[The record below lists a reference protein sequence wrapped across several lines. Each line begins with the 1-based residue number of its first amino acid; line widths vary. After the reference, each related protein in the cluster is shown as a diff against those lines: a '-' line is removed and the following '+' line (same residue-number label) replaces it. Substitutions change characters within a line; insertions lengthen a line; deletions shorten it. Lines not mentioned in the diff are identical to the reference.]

1 MNKRLRVR
9 SHCVVAIGLSS
20 VVSAIGCSPV
30 ALVGDDNKT
39 AAIDAMGGSAGSAV
53 DSGGSGTGGT
63 VDGAAGS
70 AGTTSTAGSA
80 GTSGATSTAGASGRG
95 GTGGA
100 GGTSAT
106 GGAGNGGTP
115 PSCVGL
121 AATCG
126 PNGNADCCASSIV
139 PGGTFYRTFDG
150 DGVTPQDANFDPA
163 TISDFRLDTYEV
175 TVGRFR
181 KFVAT
186 YSLAMI
192 PVGAGAN
199 PNNPLDTGW
208 DSTWNVGMPA
218 DPTAVAAAVQ
228 CEPSYQTWTDSAGTA
243 AAESLPIDCLDWYLA
258 DAFCIWDGGRL
269 PTEAEWGYTAAGGSE
284 QRVYPWSNP
293 PTDTTIDA
301 TYAVYVGSIA
311 QVVGSRSPKGDGKWG
326 QADLAGNVSEWVED
340 YWSGAYTSPCD
351 NCAELT
357 PPTTPGAA
365 ARVLRGGGFGG
376 MSMFLL
382 SADRSNF
389 ASYYITPVSGDNNF
403 GVRCAR

>member
-1 MNKRLRVR
+1 MNKRPRLR
-9 SHCVVAIGLSS
+9 SHCVVAVGLSS
-20 VVSAIGCSPV
+20 VASVIGCSPL
-30 ALVGDDNKT
+30 APVGNDYK
-39 AAIDAMGGSAGSAV
+39 AASIAAPGGSAGSAI
-53 DSGGSGTGGT
+53 DSGGSGMG
-63 VDGAAGS
+63 GAANSS
-70 AGTTSTAGSA
+70 AGNA
-80 GTSGATSTAGASGRG
+80 GTSGTIGAAGAGSGGTGGITGAAGASG
-95 GTGGA
+95 TSGA
-100 GGTSAT
+100 GG
-106 GGAGNGGTP
+106 GGTP

-126 PNGNADCCASSIV
+126 PNGNADCCASSVV

-150 DGVTPQDANFDPA
+150 DGVTTQDADFDPA
-163 TISDFRLDTYEV
+163 TVSDFRLDTYEV

-181 KFVAT
+181 KFVAA
-186 YSLAMI
+186 YSPDMI
-192 PVGAGAN
+192 PAGAGAN

-208 DSTWNVGMPA
+208 DSGWNADMQANPA
-218 DPTAVAAAVQ
+218 AVATAVQ
-228 CEPSYQTWTDSAGTA
+228 CEPTYQTWTDSAGTA

-301 TYAVYVGSIA
+301 TYAVYTGSTA

-326 QADLAGNVSEWVED
+326 QADLGGNAYEWVED
-340 YWSGAYTSPCD
+340 WYGVYSSPCD

-357 PPTTPGAA
+357 PLTSTGAA
-365 ARVLRGGGFGG
+365 SRMMRGGSFGA

-382 SADRSNF
+382 SANRNEF
-389 ASYYITPVSGDNNF
+389 ASYYITPVSDNNNF